1 MEFALLLPLLLTVLF
16 GTVEFGRLFV
26 AYLDVVEAAHD
37 AARVAALGGGTT
49 SAVAAADG
57 AAAAAGLNTGELV
70 VNITGTPASGGGWV
84 AGTPVTALIT
94 YTVPVVVPLLQPVLG
109 SAFAL
114 SSAVTMQ
121 EEVT

>member
-1 MEFALLLPLLLTVLF
+1 MSRTASATRPPARGGAAGEGGQALVEFALLLPLLLTVLF

-57 AAAAAGLNTGELV
+57 AAAGPERHSSSTQGRGARAVGPP
-70 VNITGTPASGGGWV
+70 TP
-84 AGTPVTALIT
+84 T
-94 YTVPVVVPLLQPVLG
+94 
-109 SAFAL
+109 
-114 SSAVTMQ
+114 
-121 EEVT
+121 